1 MSTSH
6 TNAPFPTSTLN
17 ILWRFLSLCR
27 ECIWRGWGG
36 RGFPCL
42 NKIAFSINP
51 NQYFIPLVPPICH
64 SGCPK
69 SIPKAVPV
77 GNRKQAVCSS

>member
-1 MSTSH
+1 MSTSY
-6 TNAPFPTSTLN
+6 TNAPFPTSTSQYFVETFVFMQRVYL
-17 ILWRFLSLCR
+17 
-27 ECIWRGWGG
+27 EGG
-36 RGFPCL
+36 GGPCL
-42 NKIAFSINP
+42 NKIAFNINQ

-77 GNRKQAVCSS
+77 ENRKQAVCSS